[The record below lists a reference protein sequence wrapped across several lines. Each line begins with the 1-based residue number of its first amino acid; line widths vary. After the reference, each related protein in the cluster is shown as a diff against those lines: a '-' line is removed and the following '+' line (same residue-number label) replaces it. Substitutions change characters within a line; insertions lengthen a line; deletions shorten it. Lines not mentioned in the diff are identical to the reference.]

1 MTRMPAETML
11 SKQRNLK
18 TICAIAPSW
27 LIKRKDFTAGLKK
40 LEELGFRMAGKKFY
54 SKMPSTREKVKQIH
68 QAFAD
73 KKVEMILAQRGG
85 YGSMKLLP
93 YLDFALIKKNPKILA
108 GFSDLTTMLNAI
120 YERTGLV
127 TLHSPMVINLSK
139 PSRFT
144 VESFLNALA
153 GFPNKN
159 LFDDA
164 PVKVYN
170 PGTAQGTM
178 KGGNLVTL
186 TALLGT
192 KWEIKTEGAILF
204 FEDVDEKLHEVDRCL
219 THWLL
224 AGKFKKIKG
233 LVLGDFRGIKSD
245 KVYKILSDQMKI
257 NFPVIHCPYIG
268 HVKNKITLPVGAKVE
283 LDTRKKSL
291 MLQ

>member
-1 MTRMPAETML
+1 MKA
-11 SKQRNLK
+11 
-18 TICAIAPSW
+18 ICAIVPSW
-27 LIKRKDFTAGLKK
+27 LIKKKDFIAGIKKLKK
-40 LEELGFRMAGKKFY
+40 LGFRMAGKKFY
-54 SKMPSTREKVKQIH
+54 GKMPSDREKVKQIH

-93 YLDFALIKKNPKILA
+93 YLDFALMKKNPKILA
-108 GFSDLTTMLNAI
+108 GFSDLTALLNAV

-159 LFDDA
+159 LFDGA

-170 PGTAQGTM
+170 QGTVQGTL

-192 KWEIKTEGAILF
+192 KWAIKTEGAILF

-233 LVLGDFRGIKSD
+233 LVLGDFRGLKPRE
-245 KVYKILSDQMKI
+245 VYGILSGQLKI
-257 NFPVIHCPYIG
+257 DFPLVHCPCIG

-283 LDTRKKSL
+283 LNTKKKSL
-291 MLQ
+291 MMLT